1 MTHDTDQASRYCTH
15 CKIGAKVMM
24 GHIMQLNEGH
34 NKLDKWLG
42 AVEIRMSK
50 PETTISKTTQLNAM
64 TPDDLKN
71 LIDARIEEG
80 MNNYRER
87 ESRKTNM
94 IIHNI
99 PESNLETPDGRR
111 TADKRHMMN
120 IAEQLRIQHR
130 STIINTTRDKN

>member
-1 MTHDTDQASRYCTH
+1 
-15 CKIGAKVMM
+15 MM

-80 MNNYRER
+80 MNDYRER
-87 ESRKTNM
+87 ESRKTNK